1 MKKYPFSRSLVL
13 GAHVDAMSFCSHIP
27 QTEYPAGALA
37 AEKITLKLA
46 HNLERS
52 HVVHQ
57 AFEEMSKEVN
67 QLSDGKMKI
76 RIYPSSQMGSA
87 RETMELLQNGALD
100 MTKGSASDLE
110 SFDNIYAIYNLPFLF
125 NDQNHFNNVVFGEV
139 GKEIMN
145 STKEKG
151 FFALSA
157 YVAGTRSFYAKKPIT
172 KPEDLKGLKIR
183 VQASPTTLKMVELM
197 GGSPTPISFGEVYT
211 AMQQGVVD
219 GAENNV
225 PSWVQTRHIEIAKVF
240 SEDEHASI
248 PDFLV
253 ISSKTWDK
261 LTPDQQH
268 ILIKAAKA
276 SEIYQQQLWRKI
288 DADTRSQAKALGGEI
303 VKVDKAPFRAA
314 VQPLYDDFK
323 KDPSQAALLAK
334 FEAAA
339 E

>member
-1 MKKYPFSRSLVL
+1 MKSLFFRKTLICASLFALFS
-13 GAHVDAMSFCSHIP
+13 
-27 QTEYPAGALA
+27 AGAAA
-37 AEKITLKLA
+37 AEKVTLKLA

-57 AFEEMSKEVN
+57 AFEEMAKEVK
-67 QLSDGKMKI
+67 QLSDGKMTI

-110 SFDNIYAIYNLPFLF
+110 SFDNVYAIYNLPFLF
-125 NDQNHFNNVVFGEV
+125 KDQAHFNKVVFGDV
-139 GKEIMN
+139 GKEIMD

-183 VQASPTTLKMVELM
+183 VQASPTTIKMIELM

-240 SEDEHASI
+240 SEYEHASI

-253 ISSKTWDK
+253 ISTKTWDK
-261 LTPDQQH
+261 LTPEQQQ
-268 ILIKAAKA
+268 ILAKAATD
-276 SEIYQQQLWRKI
+276 SQVYQQKLWDKI
-288 DADTRSQAKALGGEI
+288 DADTRAQAKAMGGEI

-314 VQPLYDDFK
+314 VQPLFDDFN
-323 KDPSQAALLAK
+323 KDPKQAALLAK

>member
-1 MKKYPFSRSLVL
+1 MKPLSFSKTLMCASLL
-13 GAHVDAMSFCSHIP
+13 ALLSTGA
-27 QTEYPAGALA
+27 TA
-37 AEKITLKLA
+37 AEKVTLKLA

-57 AFEEMSKEVN
+57 AFEEMAKEVK
-67 QLSDGKMKI
+67 QLSDGKMTL

-100 MTKGSASDLE
+100 LTKGSASDLE
-110 SFDNIYAIYNLPFLF
+110 SFDNVYAIYNLPFLF
-125 NDQNHFNNVVFGEV
+125 KDQNHFNKVVFGEA
-139 GKEIMN
+139 GKEIME

-157 YVAGTRSFYAKKPIT
+157 YVAGTRSFYAKQPIT

-183 VQASPTTLKMVELM
+183 VQASPTTIKMVELM

-225 PSWVQTRHIEIAKVF
+225 PSWIQTRHIEIAKVF

-253 ISSKTWDK
+253 ISTKTWGK
-261 LTPDQQH
+261 LTPEQQQ
-268 ILIKAAKA
+268 ILAKAAKA
-276 SEIYQQQLWRKI
+276 SEAYQQKLWDQV
-288 DADTRSQAKALGGEI
+288 DADTRAQAKAMGGEI

-314 VQPLYDDFK
+314 VQPLFDDFS
-323 KDPSQAALLAK
+323 KDPKQAALLAK

>member
-1 MKKYPFSRSLVL
+1 MKTRSYLRL
-13 GAHVDAMSFCSHIP
+13 LLS
-27 QTEYPAGALA
+27 ALSITLFATA
-37 AEKITLKLA
+37 ASAADKVTLKLA

-52 HVVHQ
+52 HVVHR
-57 AFEEMSKEVN
+57 AFEAMAKDVKT
-67 QLSDGKMKI
+67 LSDGTMTI
-76 RIYPSSQMGSA
+76 RIYPSSQMGNA

-125 NDQNHFNNVVFGEV
+125 RDQTHFNTVVFGDI
-139 GKEIMN
+139 GKEIMA
-145 STKEKG
+145 STKERG

-172 KPEDLKGLKIR
+172 KPDDLKGLKIR
-183 VQASPTTLKMVELM
+183 VQPSPTTIKMIELM
-197 GGSPTPISFGEVYT
+197 GGSPTPVSFGEVYT

-253 ISSKTWDK
+253 IATKTWDA
-261 LTPDQQH
+261 LTPAQQQ
-268 ILIKAAKA
+268 ILATAA
-276 SEIYQQQLWRKI
+276 SNSQVYQQKLWDEI
-288 DADTRSQAKALGGEI
+288 DAQTRAQAKAMGGEI
-303 VKVDKAPFRAA
+303 IKVDKAPFRAA
-314 VQPLYDDFK
+314 VQPLFDDFK
-323 KDPSQAALLAK
+323 KDPKQAALLAK
-334 FEAAA
+334 FENAVPQ
-339 E
+339 

>member
-1 MKKYPFSRSLVL
+1 MSKLSLSKTLVCASLLSLFSLNAV
-13 GAHVDAMSFCSHIP
+13 A
-27 QTEYPAGALA
+27 Q
-37 AEKITLKLA
+37 EKITLKLA

-57 AFEEMSKEVN
+57 ALDEMAKQVK
-67 QLSDGKMKI
+67 QLSDGKMTI

-87 RETMELLQNGALD
+87 RETLELLQNGALD
-100 MTKGSASDLE
+100 MTKSSASDLE
-110 SFDNIYAIYNLPFLF
+110 SFDNVYAIYNLPFLF
-125 NDQNHFNNVVFGEV
+125 KDQAHFNNVVFGNV
-139 GKEIMN
+139 GKEIME
-145 STKEKG
+145 STKDKG

-157 YVAGTRSFYAKKPIT
+157 YVAGTRSFYAGKPIT

-183 VQASPTTLKMVELM
+183 VQASPTTIKMIELM

-253 ISSKTWDK
+253 ISTKTWNK
-261 LTPDQQH
+261 LTPEQKE
-268 ILIKAAKA
+268 ILQKAAKY
-276 SEIYQQQLWRKI
+276 SETYQQKLWTKI
-288 DADTRSQAKALGGEI
+288 DADTRAQAISQGGKI
-303 VKVDKAPFRAA
+303 VKVDKAPFRIA
-314 VQPLYDDFK
+314 VQPLFDEFK
-323 KDPSQAALLAK
+323 KDPKQAALLAK
-334 FEAAA
+334 FESAA

>member
-1 MKKYPFSRSLVL
+1 MKPLFFRKTLICASLFALFS
-13 GAHVDAMSFCSHIP
+13 
-27 QTEYPAGALA
+27 AGAAA
-37 AEKITLKLA
+37 AEKVTLKLA

-52 HVVHQ
+52 HVVNQ
-57 AFEEMSKEVN
+57 AFEEMAKEVK
-67 QLSDGKMKI
+67 QLSDGKMTI

-110 SFDNIYAIYNLPFLF
+110 SFDNVYAIYNLPFLF
-125 NDQNHFNNVVFGEV
+125 KDQAHFNKVVFGDV
-139 GKEIMN
+139 GKEIMD

-183 VQASPTTLKMVELM
+183 VQASPTTIKMIELM

-253 ISSKTWDK
+253 ISTKTWDK
-261 LTPDQQH
+261 LTPEQQQ
-268 ILIKAAKA
+268 ILAKAATD
-276 SEIYQQQLWRKI
+276 SQVYQQKLWDKI
-288 DADTRSQAKALGGEI
+288 DADTRAQAKAMGGEI

-314 VQPLYDDFK
+314 VQPLFDDFN
-323 KDPSQAALLAK
+323 KDPKQAALLAK

>member
-1 MKKYPFSRSLVL
+1 MKKLSFSRSLVCVSL
-13 GAHVDAMSFCSHIP
+13 LALLS
-27 QTEYPAGALA
+27 AGASA
-37 AEKITLKLA
+37 AEKVTLKLA

-57 AFEEMSKEVN
+57 AFEQMAKEVN
-67 QLSDGKMKI
+67 QLSNGNMKI
-76 RIYPSSQMGSA
+76 RIYPS
-87 RETMELLQNGALD
+87 ETMELLQNGALD

-110 SFDNIYAIYNLPFLF
+110 SFDNVYAIYNLPFLF
-125 NDQNHFNNVVFGEV
+125 KDQNHFNKVVFGEV
-139 GKEIMN
+139 GKEIME
-145 STKEKG
+145 STKDKG

-183 VQASPTTLKMVELM
+183 VQASPTTLKMIELM

-261 LTPDQQH
+261 LTPEQQQ
-268 ILIKAAKA
+268 ILNEAAKA
-276 SEIYQQQLWRKI
+276 SEAYQQKLWDKI
-288 DADTRSQAKALGGEI
+288 DADTRAQAKAMGGEI
-303 VKVDKAPFRAA
+303 IKVDKAPFRAA
-314 VQPLYDDFK
+314 VQPLFDDFK
-323 KDPSQAALLAK
+323 KDPKQAALLAK

>member
-1 MKKYPFSRSLVL
+1 MKTRSYLRL
-13 GAHVDAMSFCSHIP
+13 LLS
-27 QTEYPAGALA
+27 ALSITLFATA
-37 AEKITLKLA
+37 ASAADKVTLKLA

-52 HVVHQ
+52 HVVHR
-57 AFEEMSKEVN
+57 AFEAMAKDVKT
-67 QLSDGKMKI
+67 LSDGTMII
-76 RIYPSSQMGSA
+76 RIYPSSQMGNA

-125 NDQNHFNNVVFGEV
+125 RDQAHFNTVVFGDI
-139 GKEIMN
+139 GKEIMA
-145 STKEKG
+145 STKERG

-172 KPEDLKGLKIR
+172 KPDDLKGLKIR
-183 VQASPTTLKMVELM
+183 VQPSPTTIKMIELM
-197 GGSPTPISFGEVYT
+197 GGSPTPVSFGEVYT

-253 ISSKTWDK
+253 IATKTWDA
-261 LTPDQQH
+261 LTPAQQQ
-268 ILIKAAKA
+268 ILATAA
-276 SEIYQQQLWRKI
+276 SNSQVYQQKLWDEI
-288 DADTRSQAKALGGEI
+288 DAQTRAQAKAMGGEI
-303 VKVDKAPFRAA
+303 IKVDKAPFRAA
-314 VQPLYDDFK
+314 VQPLFDDFK
-323 KDPSQAALLAK
+323 KDPKQAALLAK
-334 FEAAA
+334 FENAVPQ
-339 E
+339 

>member
-1 MKKYPFSRSLVL
+1 MKMNFATRSLL
-13 GAHVDAMSFCSHIP
+13 GISML
-27 QTEYPAGALA
+27 ALFSTAAQA
-37 AEKITLKLA
+37 AEKVTLKLA

-57 AFEEMSKEVN
+57 AFEQMAKEVK
-67 QLSDGKMKI
+67 QLSDGKMTI

-110 SFDNIYAIYNLPFLF
+110 SFDNTYAIYNLPYLF
-125 NDQNHFNNVVFGEV
+125 KDQKHFDAVVFGNV
-139 GKEIMN
+139 GKDIMAG
-145 STKEKG
+145 SKDKG

-225 PSWVQTRHIEIAKVF
+225 PSWVQTRHIEIAKVY

-253 ISSKTWDK
+253 ISTKTWDK
-261 LTPDQQH
+261 LTPEQQQ
-268 ILIKAAKA
+268 ILSKAAADSEVWQQKA
-276 SEIYQQQLWRKI
+276 WAKVE
-288 DADTRSQAKALGGEI
+288 AETRAQAEAMGGSF

-323 KDPSQAALLAK
+323 KDPKQAALLAK
-334 FEAAA
+334 FEQAA

>member
-1 MKKYPFSRSLVL
+1 VCIS
-13 GAHVDAMSFCSHIP
+13 SFVIFFECCC
-27 QTEYPAGALA
+27 AG
-37 AEKITLKLA
+37 KITLKLA

-57 AFEEMSKEVN
+57 ALDEMAKQVK
-67 QLSDGKMKI
+67 QLSDGKMTI

-87 RETMELLQNGALD
+87 RETLELLQNGALD
-100 MTKGSASDLE
+100 MTKSSASDLE
-110 SFDNIYAIYNLPFLF
+110 SFDNVYAIYNLPFLF
-125 NDQNHFNNVVFGEV
+125 KDQAHFNNVVFGNV
-139 GKEIMN
+139 GKEIME
-145 STKEKG
+145 STKDKG

-157 YVAGTRSFYAKKPIT
+157 YVAGTRSFYAGKPIT

-183 VQASPTTLKMVELM
+183 VQASPTTIKMIELM

-253 ISSKTWDK
+253 ISTKTWNK
-261 LTPDQQH
+261 LTPEQKE
-268 ILIKAAKA
+268 ILQKAAKY
-276 SEIYQQQLWRKI
+276 SETYQQKLWTKI
-288 DADTRSQAKALGGEI
+288 DADTRAQAISQGGKI
-303 VKVDKAPFRAA
+303 VKVDKAPFRIA
-314 VQPLYDDFK
+314 VQPLFDEFK
-323 KDPSQAALLAK
+323 KDPKQAALLAK
-334 FEAAA
+334 FEALLNNIYQGQLLAHIHLDN
-339 E
+339 

>member
-1 MKKYPFSRSLVL
+1 MKTRSYLRL
-13 GAHVDAMSFCSHIP
+13 LLS
-27 QTEYPAGALA
+27 ALSITLFATA
-37 AEKITLKLA
+37 ASAADKVTLKLA

-52 HVVHQ
+52 HVVHR
-57 AFEEMSKEVN
+57 AFEAMAKDVKT
-67 QLSDGKMKI
+67 LSDGTMTI
-76 RIYPSSQMGSA
+76 RIYPSSQMGNA

-125 NDQNHFNNVVFGEV
+125 REQAHFNTVVFGDI
-139 GKEIMN
+139 GKEIMA
-145 STKEKG
+145 STKERG

-172 KPEDLKGLKIR
+172 KPDDLKGLKIR
-183 VQASPTTLKMVELM
+183 VQPSPTTIKMIELM
-197 GGSPTPISFGEVYT
+197 GGSPTPVSFGEVYT

-253 ISSKTWDK
+253 IATKTWDA
-261 LTPDQQH
+261 LTPAQQQ
-268 ILIKAAKA
+268 ILATAA
-276 SEIYQQQLWRKI
+276 SNSQVYQQKLWDEI
-288 DADTRSQAKALGGEI
+288 DAQTRAQAKAMGGEI
-303 VKVDKAPFRAA
+303 IKVDKAPFRAA
-314 VQPLYDDFK
+314 VQPLFDDFK
-323 KDPSQAALLAK
+323 KDPKQAALLAK
-334 FEAAA
+334 FENAVPQ
-339 E
+339 

>member
-1 MKKYPFSRSLVL
+1 MKKLSFSRSLVCVSL
-13 GAHVDAMSFCSHIP
+13 LALLSSGAS
-27 QTEYPAGALA
+27 A
-37 AEKITLKLA
+37 AEKVTLKLA

-67 QLSDGKMKI
+67 QLSNGAMKI

-87 RETMELLQNGALD
+87 RETLELLQNGALD

-110 SFDNIYAIYNLPFLF
+110 SFDNVYAIYNLPFLF
-125 NDQNHFNNVVFGEV
+125 KDQNHFNKVVFGEV
-139 GKEIMN
+139 
-145 STKEKG
+145 
-151 FFALSA
+151 
-157 YVAGTRSFYAKKPIT
+157 FYAKKPIT

-261 LTPDQQH
+261 LTPDQQQ

-276 SEIYQQQLWRKI
+276 SEVYQQKLWDKI
-288 DADTRSQAKALGGEI
+288 DADTRAQAKAMGGEI

-314 VQPLYDDFK
+314 VQPLFDDFK
-323 KDPSQAALLAK
+323 KDPKQAALLAK

>member
-1 MKKYPFSRSLVL
+1 MKSLFFRKTLICASLFALFS
-13 GAHVDAMSFCSHIP
+13 
-27 QTEYPAGALA
+27 AGAAA
-37 AEKITLKLA
+37 AEKVTLKLA

-57 AFEEMSKEVN
+57 AFEEMAKEVK
-67 QLSDGKMKI
+67 QLSDGKMTI

-110 SFDNIYAIYNLPFLF
+110 SFDNVYAIYNLPFLF
-125 NDQNHFNNVVFGEV
+125 KDQAHFNKVVFGDV
-139 GKEIMN
+139 GKEIMD

-183 VQASPTTLKMVELM
+183 VQASPTTIKMIELM

-253 ISSKTWDK
+253 ISTKTWDK
-261 LTPDQQH
+261 LTPEQQQ
-268 ILIKAAKA
+268 ILAKAATD
-276 SEIYQQQLWRKI
+276 SQVYQQKLWNKI
-288 DADTRSQAKALGGEI
+288 DADTRAQAKAMGGEI

-314 VQPLYDDFK
+314 VQPLFDDFN
-323 KDPSQAALLAK
+323 KDPKQAALLAK

>member
-1 MKKYPFSRSLVL
+1 MKSLFFRKTLICASLFALFS
-13 GAHVDAMSFCSHIP
+13 
-27 QTEYPAGALA
+27 AGAA
-37 AEKITLKLA
+37 AADKVTLKLA

-57 AFEEMSKEVN
+57 AFEEMAKEVK
-67 QLSDGKMKI
+67 QLSDGKMTI

-110 SFDNIYAIYNLPFLF
+110 SFDNVYAIYNLPFLF
-125 NDQNHFNNVVFGEV
+125 KDQAHFNKVVFGDV
-139 GKEIMN
+139 GKEIMD

-183 VQASPTTLKMVELM
+183 VQASPTTIKMIELM

-253 ISSKTWDK
+253 ISTKTWDK
-261 LTPDQQH
+261 LTPEQQQ
-268 ILIKAAKA
+268 ILAKAATD
-276 SEIYQQQLWRKI
+276 SQVYQQKLWDKI
-288 DADTRSQAKALGGEI
+288 DADTRAQAKAMGGEI

-314 VQPLYDDFK
+314 VQPLFDDFN
-323 KDPSQAALLAK
+323 KDPKQAALLAK

>member
-1 MKKYPFSRSLVL
+1 MKISSLSHNIIGISLIVL
-13 GAHVDAMSFCSHIP
+13 FATGAN
-27 QTEYPAGALA
+27 A
-37 AEKITLKLA
+37 AEKVTLKLA

-57 AFEEMSKEVN
+57 AFEYMAKEVK
-67 QLSDGKMKI
+67 QLSDGKMTI

-110 SFDNIYAIYNLPFLF
+110 SFDSVYAIYNLPYLF
-125 NDQNHFNNVVFGEV
+125 KDQAHFNKVVFGDV
-139 GKEIMN
+139 GKEIMT
-145 STKEKG
+145 SSKDKG
-151 FFALSA
+151 FFSLAA

-183 VQASPTTLKMVELM
+183 VQASPTTLKMIELM
-197 GGSPTPISFGEVYT
+197 GGAPTPISFGEVYT

-225 PSWVQTRHIEIAKVF
+225 PSWVQTRHIEIAKIF

-253 ISSKTWDK
+253 VSSKTWSK
-261 LTPDQQH
+261 LTTDQQQ
-268 ILIKAAKA
+268 ILIKAAKD
-276 SEIYQQQLWRKI
+276 SEVWQQKAWDKVEKE
-288 DADTRSQAKALGGEI
+288 TRAQAKAMGGEF
-303 VKVDKAPFRAA
+303 VSVDKAPFRAA

-323 KDPSQAALLAK
+323 KDPKQAALLAK
-334 FEAAA
+334 FEQAA

>member
-1 MKKYPFSRSLVL
+1 MKTRSYLRL
-13 GAHVDAMSFCSHIP
+13 LLS
-27 QTEYPAGALA
+27 ALSITLFATA
-37 AEKITLKLA
+37 ASAADKVTLKLA

-52 HVVHQ
+52 HVVHR
-57 AFEEMSKEVN
+57 AFEAMAKDVKT
-67 QLSDGKMKI
+67 LSDGTMTI
-76 RIYPSSQMGSA
+76 RIYPSSQMGNA

-125 NDQNHFNNVVFGEV
+125 RDQAHFNTVVFGDI
-139 GKEIMN
+139 GKEIMA
-145 STKEKG
+145 STKERG

-172 KPEDLKGLKIR
+172 KPDDLKGLKIR
-183 VQASPTTLKMVELM
+183 VQPSPTTIKMIELM
-197 GGSPTPISFGEVYT
+197 GGSPTPVSFGEVYT

-253 ISSKTWDK
+253 IATKTWDA
-261 LTPDQQH
+261 LTPAQQQ
-268 ILIKAAKA
+268 ILATAASNSKV
-276 SEIYQQQLWRKI
+276 YQQKLWDEI
-288 DADTRSQAKALGGEI
+288 DAQTRAQAKAMGGEI
-303 VKVDKAPFRAA
+303 IKVDKAPFRAA
-314 VQPLYDDFK
+314 VQPLFDDFK
-323 KDPSQAALLAK
+323 KDPKQAALLAK
-334 FEAAA
+334 FENAVPQ
-339 E
+339 

>member
-1 MKKYPFSRSLVL
+1 MSKLSLSKTLVCASLISLFSLNAIAQDKV
-13 GAHVDAMSFCSHIP
+13 
-27 QTEYPAGALA
+27 
-37 AEKITLKLA
+37 TLKLA

-57 AFEEMSKEVN
+57 ALDEMAKEVKK
-67 QLSDGKMKI
+67 LSDGKMTI

-87 RETMELLQNGALD
+87 RETLELLQNGALD

-110 SFDNIYAIYNLPFLF
+110 SFDNVYAIYNLPFLF
-125 NDQNHFNNVVFGEV
+125 KDQAHFNNVVFGNV
-139 GKEIMN
+139 GKKIME
-145 STKEKG
+145 STKDKG

-157 YVAGTRSFYAKKPIT
+157 YVAGTRSFYAGKPIT

-183 VQASPTTLKMVELM
+183 VQASPTTIKMIELM

-253 ISSKTWDK
+253 ISTKTWNK
-261 LTPDQQH
+261 LTPEQKD
-268 ILIKAAKA
+268 ILQKAVKH
-276 SEIYQQQLWRKI
+276 SETYQQKLWAQI
-288 DADTRSQAKALGGEI
+288 DADTRAQAISQGGTI

-314 VQPLYDDFK
+314 VQPLFDEFK
-323 KDPSQAALLAK
+323 KDPKQAALLAK

>member
-1 MKKYPFSRSLVL
+1 MEISTFSRSLLCTALISVFST
-13 GAHVDAMSFCSHIP
+13 A
-27 QTEYPAGALA
+27 ALA
-37 AEKITLKLA
+37 AEKVTLKLA

-57 AFEEMSKEVN
+57 AFEALAKDVK
-67 QLSDGKMKI
+67 QLSGGNMTV
-76 RIYPSSQMGSA
+76 RIYPSSQMGNA
-87 RETMELLQNGALD
+87 RESMELLQNGALD

-125 NDQNHFNNVVFGEV
+125 KDQQHFNKVVFGEI
-139 GKEIMN
+139 GKEIME
-145 STKEKG
+145 STKARG

-172 KPEDLKGLKIR
+172 TPDDLKGLKIR
-183 VQASPTTLKMVELM
+183 VQPSPTTIRMIELM

-219 GAENNV
+219 GAENNI

-253 ISSKTWDK
+253 ISSKTWDA
-261 LTPDQQH
+261 LTPEQQQ
-268 ILIKAAKA
+268 ILATAAKN
-276 SEIYQQQLWRKI
+276 SEAHQQTLWNKI
-288 DADTRSQAKALGGEI
+288 DADTRAQAIAMGGQI
-303 VKVDKAPFRAA
+303 IKVDKAPFRAA
-314 VQPLYDDFK
+314 VQPLFDDFK
-323 KDPSQAALLAK
+323 KDPKQAALLTK
-334 FEAAA
+334 FEQAAQ
-339 E
+339 

>member
-1 MKKYPFSRSLVL
+1 MSKLSLSKTLVCASLISLFSLNAIAQDKV
-13 GAHVDAMSFCSHIP
+13 
-27 QTEYPAGALA
+27 
-37 AEKITLKLA
+37 TLKLA

-57 AFEEMSKEVN
+57 ALDEMAKEVKK
-67 QLSDGKMKI
+67 LSDGKMTI

-87 RETMELLQNGALD
+87 RETLELLQNGALD

-110 SFDNIYAIYNLPFLF
+110 SFDNVYAIYNLPFLF
-125 NDQNHFNNVVFGEV
+125 KDQAHFNNVVIGNV
-139 GKEIMN
+139 GKEIME
-145 STKEKG
+145 STKDKG

-157 YVAGTRSFYAKKPIT
+157 YVAGTRSFYAGKPIT

-183 VQASPTTLKMVELM
+183 VQASPTTIKMIELM

-253 ISSKTWDK
+253 ISTKTWNK
-261 LTPDQQH
+261 LTPEQKD
-268 ILIKAAKA
+268 ILQKAVKH
-276 SEIYQQQLWRKI
+276 SETYQQKLWAQI
-288 DADTRSQAKALGGEI
+288 DADTRAQAISQGGKI

-314 VQPLYDDFK
+314 VQPLFDEFK
-323 KDPSQAALLAK
+323 KDPKQAALLAK

>member
-1 MKKYPFSRSLVL
+1 MKIKTFSRSLVCASL
-13 GAHVDAMSFCSHIP
+13 LALLSTGAN
-27 QTEYPAGALA
+27 A
-37 AEKITLKLA
+37 AEKVTLKLA

-57 AFEEMSKEVN
+57 AFEEMAKEVK
-67 QLSDGKMKI
+67 QLSDGKMI
-76 RIYPSSQMGSA
+76 VRIYPSSQMGNA

-125 NDQNHFNNVVFGEV
+125 KDQNHFNNVVFGEV
-139 GKEIMN
+139 GKDIME

-172 KPEDLKGLKIR
+172 KPEDLKGLKVR
-183 VQASPTTLKMVELM
+183 VQPSPTTIKMVELM

-248 PDFLV
+248 GFV
-253 ISSKTWDK
+253 
-261 LTPDQQH
+261 
-268 ILIKAAKA
+268 
-276 SEIYQQQLWRKI
+276 E
-288 DADTRSQAKALGGEI
+288 
-303 VKVDKAPFRAA
+303 
-314 VQPLYDDFK
+314 
-323 KDPSQAALLAK
+323 
-334 FEAAA
+334 
-339 E
+339 